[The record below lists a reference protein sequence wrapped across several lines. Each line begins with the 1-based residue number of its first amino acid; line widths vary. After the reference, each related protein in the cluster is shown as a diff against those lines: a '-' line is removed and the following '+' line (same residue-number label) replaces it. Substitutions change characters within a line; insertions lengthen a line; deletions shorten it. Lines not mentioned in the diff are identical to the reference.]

1 MDTLYSQAGLSPRNI
16 EATDS
21 KIWTETMTAH
31 RLAQYAATESPE
43 KGELMWTALSRRF
56 FMGKDTAIRP
66 IRLDDRELLM
76 ECAVFAGLDLEKA
89 AQVIDGGIVSEK
101 EIYDAVDRVH
111 AVGIH
116 SIPVLV
122 FEVDGMVKGAGDRIS
137 WLSGGRSPYRKI
149 HHGSGNK
156 GCASMVQMLQDLHQ
170 ACTER

>member
-1 MDTLYSQAGLSPRNI
+1 
-16 EATDS
+16 
-21 KIWTETMTAH
+21 
-31 RLAQYAATESPE
+31 
-43 KGELMWTALSRRF
+43 MWTALSRRF

-89 AQVIDGGIVSEK
+89 AEVIDGGIVSEA

-122 FEVDGMVKGAGDRIS
+122 FEVEGMVKGAGDRVS
-137 WLSGGRSPYRKI
+137 WLNGERSPFRKV
-149 HHGSGNK
+149 HHGSGSN
-156 GCASMVQMLQDLHQ
+156 GCTSMVKMLRELHQ
-170 ACTER
+170 ACTDAERR